1 MKNKGPL
8 ILFIFLVVIIVIA
21 YFGRDF
27 LFKEKLKRTS
37 DATGDTEILAW
48 AGDGYLGYSFLR
60 TVEMKKQLAKN
71 GLSLKFTDDN
81 GDYNNRLEKFANK
94 EYDFIVLPVNSYI
107 EHGLKHKFPG
117 VIVGAICESNGADA
131 ILGFEDVMP
140 NNKVNDL
147 NNPDLQIYYTPASPS
162 SFLLD
167 LTISDFALDELRDNK
182 TWRREANGSEDV
194 YQYAKKATKDRS
206 IGDVFVMWEPEV
218 TKAIDKLGMKKL
230 WGSDQFAG
238 YIIDVFVFHR
248 DIVAKKPEKVKTFLQ
263 TYFRVLSYYNSRKDE
278 MADELGNITSMK
290 DDVVESMIDNIKWY
304 SLTENCSQ
312 LFDIPVAVG
321 MPSNDG
327 LINSI
332 YACNDVLYRSGA
344 IHEDLED
351 PYKLVNSSFLES
363 LNKSGIKS
371 VGSANGDKTDFKSL
385 SESEWMNLSEIGTMR
400 VKPITFQSGTSQL
413 DYSGEEIVDKVA
425 QMLITNYPNH
435 RVLIRGHTGQGDE
448 KANKI
453 LSQERA
459 NVVMQR
465 LIAVHNIVPNRLFAK
480 GEGAS
485 KPPVKR
491 SGENIRAYY
500 LRWARVEFVLMQNNN
515 F

>member
-8 ILFIFLVVIIVIA
+8 ILFIFLVVIIVVA

-37 DATGDTEILAW
+37 DATGDTEVLTW

-60 TVEMKKQLAKN
+60 TVELKKQLAKK

-81 GDYNNRLEKFANK
+81 GDYQERLEKFTNK

-131 ILGFEDVMP
+131 IVGFEDVMP

-147 NNPDLQIYYTPASPS
+147 NNPDLQIYYTSASPS

-182 TWRREANGSEDV
+182 TWRREANGSEEV

-206 IGDVFVMWEPEV
+206 VGDVFVMWEPEV

-248 DIVAKKPEKVKTFLQ
+248 DLVAKKPEKVETFLQ
-263 TYFRVLSYYNSRKDE
+263 TYFRVLSHYNARKDE
-278 MADELGNITSMK
+278 MVDELGNITSMK
-290 DDVVESMIDNIKWY
+290 EDIVESMINNIKWY
-304 SLTENCSQ
+304 SLSENCSQ
-312 LFDIPVAVG
+312 LFDIPVAIG

-332 YACNDVLYRSGA
+332 YACNDVLFRSGA
-344 IHEDLED
+344 INEDIDD

-363 LNKSGIKS
+363 LNRSGVKS
-371 VGSANGDKTDFKSL
+371 VGSANEDKVDFQSL
-385 SESEWMNLSEIGTMR
+385 SENEWKNLAEIGTMR

-425 QMLITNYPNH
+425 QMLITNYPNY

-448 KANKI
+448 NANRK

-465 LIAVHNIVPNRLFAK
+465 LIAVHNIDPNRLYAK
-480 GEGAS
+480 GEGAL
-485 KPPVKR
+485 KPPSKKP
-491 SGENIRAYY
+491 GENIRAYY
-500 LRWARVEFVLMQNNN
+500 LRWARVEFVLMENNN